1 MTEKHV
7 GPHSGKVRD
16 DFECLRN
23 RFRSHLEKSIWW
35 PLNRH
40 IIIRQINKEV
50 NDEKCLGSAPISS
63 ETYSRVVSTSFLAE
77 RRLVQGPSENED
89 RSTRRIKNTLTR
101 VDDFEPLNMFKGI
114 IFLVSV
120 FLKLNS
126 DNFPFF

>member
-1 MTEKHV
+1 MLERKNLTLAKV
-7 GPHSGKVRD
+7 SG
-16 DFECLRN
+16 
-23 RFRSHLEKSIWW
+23 HLEKSNSRA
-35 PLNRH
+35 LNRH

-89 RSTRRIKNTLTR
+89 RSTRRFKNTLTR
-101 VDDFEPLNMFKGI
+101 VDDFEPLNMFKGV